1 MSIEV
6 GVKLPGKVSGITNFG
21 AFVDLGAGK
30 TGLVHISEVSNSFVK
45 DINDFLQIGEIIY
58 TQILDVDEENNR
70 LKLSIK
76 NINYKSNT
84 KSKVKES
91 RLGFLPLKNHLNT
104 WISEK
109 LSEINENNQ
118 K

>member
-1 MSIEV
+1 MTFY
-6 GVKLPGKVSGITNFG
+6 KLV
-21 AFVDLGAGK
+21 
-30 TGLVHISEVSNSFVK
+30 
-45 DINDFLQIGEIIY
+45 
-58 TQILDVDEENNR
+58 
-70 LKLSIK
+70 KLSIK